1 MLPYLTG
8 TKLNRIEILISRA
21 LINSC
26 ISHEEFVSENN
37 MLREYDDMKEKFKTL
52 MTSTV
57 HQIF

>member
-1 MLPYLTG
+1 MLFTG

-21 LINSC
+21 LINSY
-26 ISHEEFVSENN
+26 ISHEEFVSVNN